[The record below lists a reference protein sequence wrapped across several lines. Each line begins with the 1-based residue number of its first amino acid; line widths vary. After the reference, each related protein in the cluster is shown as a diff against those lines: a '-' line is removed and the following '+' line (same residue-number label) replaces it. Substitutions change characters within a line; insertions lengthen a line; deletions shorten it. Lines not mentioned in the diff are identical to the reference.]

1 MSRSVKFRRP
11 SPGDYDHQR
20 SDSGFSDCESRTSNQ
35 EREYAVAGYEEPG
48 LYSIRQALESARL
61 EVDTWRTKCEEAEQN
76 LKETRND
83 SEQEKAHTRALTN
96 EISVLSEERDKL
108 AKVNKEL
115 AEQVA
120 QLQDTVKELKKASR
134 KTSSPSG
141 SSATASESS
150 DEKEKKRRS
159 SSKRPSKE
167 STKDKERGRE
177 REKERENKERDK
189 EQREKERERERER
202 ERRKEKEE
210 TERLRKRFDSRGDES
225 DAKSSNTS
233 TKSNTARGRR
243 DTTSYIEPLGHGAA
257 GASLPL
263 DKAVPGLPRD
273 GRAGVF
279 HRSRLRQHP
288 RAVFRD
294 GATVT
299 APHCLRCRRVQL
311 RRGRRRGGRH
321 VPRAPA
327 RPLGEAR
334 EVIATIHRQTT
345 SFTELRL
352 THTPT
357 ANLQHLLPDW
367 RCLPCSPAEAPFPR
381 ALPFDKISPPLPNR
395 AASLFFSF
403 APRWVGHQRS
413 PTLAPAA

>member
-243 DTTSYIEPLGHGAA
+243 DTTSYIEPLGHGAPRPA
-257 GASLPL
+257 APPVPPSPSTRQYPAYPATGAPAYSTAPAYASIREPFSATAPRSL
-263 DKAVPGLPRD
+263 
-273 GRAGVF
+273 
-279 HRSRLRQHP
+279 HP
-288 RAVFRD
+288 TVYVAD
-294 GATVT
+294 EYNYGAADDEEGATFR
-299 APHCLRCRRVQL
+299 AHPHARSA
-311 RRGRRRGGRH
+311 RH
-321 VPRAPA
+321 A
-327 RPLGEAR
+327 R
-334 EVIATIHRQTT
+334 
-345 SFTELRL
+345 
-352 THTPT
+352 
-357 ANLQHLLPDW
+357 
-367 RCLPCSPAEAPFPR
+367 
-381 ALPFDKISPPLPNR
+381 
-395 AASLFFSF
+395 
-403 APRWVGHQRS
+403 
-413 PTLAPAA
+413 